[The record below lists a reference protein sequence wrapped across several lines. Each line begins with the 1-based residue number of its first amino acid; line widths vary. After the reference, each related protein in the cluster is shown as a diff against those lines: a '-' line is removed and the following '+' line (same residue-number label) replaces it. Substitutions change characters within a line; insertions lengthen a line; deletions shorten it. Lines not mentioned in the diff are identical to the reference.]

1 VTLAEHGKTRRVPA
15 LEGILHRALDDGL
28 RGDKGAMKLV
38 LALAE
43 RYGESSEKTLNLDEM
58 QAEDRAILARYAI
71 PNASPSD
78 LEANASPG
86 QALDEEGGDDAD
98 PRLTVASCRRSC
110 AATSAPSSTRSSRRS
125 RRASRSSTIGTLKR
139 SPISSSG
146 FGAGRSGGSSSTCR
160 RGL

>member
-1 VTLAEHGKTRRVPA
+1 MAKGQDPRDGGYAVGYGRPPKATQFAPGKSGNPRGRPKGSRSVAATLIDVLSRKVTLTEHGETRRVPA

-98 PRLTVASCRRSC
+98 PV
-110 AATSAPSSTRSSRRS
+110 
-125 RRASRSSTIGTLKR
+125 
-139 SPISSSG
+139 
-146 FGAGRSGGSSSTCR
+146 
-160 RGL
+160 

>member
-1 VTLAEHGKTRRVPA
+1 MAKGQDPRDGGYAVGYGRPPKATQFAPGKSGNPRGRPKGSRSVAATLIDVLSRKVTLTEHGKTRRVPA

-98 PRLTVASCRRSC
+98 PV
-110 AATSAPSSTRSSRRS
+110 
-125 RRASRSSTIGTLKR
+125 
-139 SPISSSG
+139 
-146 FGAGRSGGSSSTCR
+146 
-160 RGL
+160 

>member
-1 VTLAEHGKTRRVPA
+1 MAKGQDPRDGGYAVGYGRPPKATQFAPGKSGNPRGRPKGSRSVAATLIDVLSRKVTLAEHGKTRRVPA

-98 PRLTVASCRRSC
+98 PV
-110 AATSAPSSTRSSRRS
+110 
-125 RRASRSSTIGTLKR
+125 
-139 SPISSSG
+139 
-146 FGAGRSGGSSSTCR
+146 
-160 RGL
+160 